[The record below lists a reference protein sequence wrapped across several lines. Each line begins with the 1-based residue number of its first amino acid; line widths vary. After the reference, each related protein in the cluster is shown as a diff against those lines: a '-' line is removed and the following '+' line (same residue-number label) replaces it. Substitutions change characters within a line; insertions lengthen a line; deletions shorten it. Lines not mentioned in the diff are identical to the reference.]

1 MKKYLTTIGF
11 IIGPIMSYVQDNIS
25 QGIND
30 SIYSKKYTKVYK
42 YGSQV
47 NYPPF
52 IGWILDSKKMLFN
65 GGKTIY

>member
-1 MKKYLTTIGF
+1 
-11 IIGPIMSYVQDNIS
+11 MSYVQDNIS